1 MIKWW
6 WWGWKNC
13 FDDDDDDANLGKV
26 ASWRV
31 LKANLSTSMFLTQL
45 NLRVPSLKTG
55 SLSYSWWFWWWSSYH
70 YHFDDCD
77 DENFFLPSLQF
88 KIFKNILRY
97 SADNIWKWNTLDYH
111 NRYRN
116 YLHRNYLH
124 IKKISWKQ
132 KEFGKLGGRILL
144 YVCLSWNSWRKK
156 LDFLEL
162 FPTETRI
169 MWVSDICSHLLT
181 VSRARWYS
189 LSAKSNSLNKSLDQ
203 VKLPEKKVKFLEKKW

>member
-1 MIKWW
+1 MMTMPTWERW
-6 WWGWKNC
+6 RVEGCWRRTCQLQCFWHSWTSAYPRWKQNHYHNYDD
-13 FDDDDDDANLGKV
+13 FDDDHHIIIILMIV
-26 ASWRV
+26 
-31 LKANLSTSMFLTQL
+31 TM
-45 NLRVPSLKTG
+45 KT
-55 SLSYSWWFWWWSSYH
+55 FSS
-70 YHFDDCD
+70 FTAI
-77 DENFFLPSLQF
+77 Q
-88 KIFKNILRY
+88 IFKNILRY

-144 YVCLSWNSWRKK
+144 YVCLLWKSWRKNW
-156 LDFLEL
+156 FLEL

-189 LSAKSNSLNKSLDQ
+189 LSAKSNSLNKN
-203 VKLPEKKVKFLEKKW
+203 